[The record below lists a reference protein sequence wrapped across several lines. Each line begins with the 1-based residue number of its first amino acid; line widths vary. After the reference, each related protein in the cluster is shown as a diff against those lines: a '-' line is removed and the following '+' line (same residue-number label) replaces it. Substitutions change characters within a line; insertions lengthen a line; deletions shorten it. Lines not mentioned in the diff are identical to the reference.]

1 MSSRIRSGGM
11 CIVAMLVL
19 GLMVSASASARQFKI
34 SGKTFTG
41 TEGITTTILSTNL
54 VFKSFL
60 PGHVE
65 QVEVTCKAL
74 AIPGG
79 KIFAN
84 FKFSDEK
91 LVFSSCAITKP
102 ATCKLV
108 NTAGEVV
115 TVIETVAVSGEILEE
130 GSPAKFFFKFKPTTL
145 TEEKEFFTNIHIGQ
159 CAGEGTFKVIG
170 FGRCEMAGTTEVLLN
185 GCTFTATSGSSFKLG
200 KETAELLGL
209 VGLTLTGVNKGLIWS
224 VN

>member
-19 GLMVSASASARQFKI
+19 WLMVSASASARQFKI

-41 TEGITTTILSTNL
+41 TESITITILSANL
-54 VFKSFL
+54 IFKSFL

-65 QVEVTCKAL
+65 PVEVTCKAI
-74 AIPGG
+74 AVPGG

-102 ATCKLV
+102 AACKLV
-108 NTAGEVV
+108 NAAGEVV
-115 TVIETVAVSGEILEE
+115 TVIETVGVSGEVQEE
-130 GSPAKFFFKFKPTTL
+130 GSPTKLFFRFKPTTL
-145 TEEKEFFTNIHIGQ
+145 TEEKEFFTNIRIGQ
-159 CAGEGTFKVIG
+159 CAGEGIFKVIG
-170 FGRCEMAGTTEVLLN
+170 SGRCELTATTEVVLN
-185 GCTFTATSGSSFKLG
+185 GCNFTATSGSSFKLG

-209 VGLTLTGVNKGLIWS
+209 VGLTLTGVNKGLVWS
-224 VN
+224 FN